1 MTVRKFNLICMRK
14 REFASPLEKHRKR
27 KRKREGKIESSKMTK
42 ASGAGDSVALNCVL
56 LLYCSGNTATSCVPL
71 LAMFS
76 PSPKDPRE
84 TEALSAHCSLGE
96 PKSLLGFLSEHR

>member
-14 REFASPLEKHRKR
+14 REFVFPLEKHMKM
-27 KRKREGKIESSKMTK
+27 KRKREGKIESSKMSK

-71 LAMFS
+71 LFIPLLFPVAPNSTPGKMQVMFS
-76 PSPKDPRE
+76 PSPKDPR
-84 TEALSAHCSLGE
+84 AN
-96 PKSLLGFLSEHR
+96 